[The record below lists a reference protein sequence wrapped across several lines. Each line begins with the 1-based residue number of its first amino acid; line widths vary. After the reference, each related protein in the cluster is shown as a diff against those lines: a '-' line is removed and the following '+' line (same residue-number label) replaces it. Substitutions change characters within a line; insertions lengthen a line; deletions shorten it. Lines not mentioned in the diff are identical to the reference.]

1 MEIKE
6 GLEIVIFKHYSHIEL
21 ESDSI
26 VALTLVQEN
35 SNAKLKYL
43 LDECRSLIQRLKSL
57 KLHHTFRQENKI
69 EDHLASLWRLSLK
82 QQLHAIMSRRAPSW
96 KYSNLIMDWEQ
107 KLGLL
112 RRVPFRGF
120 FLSFVVLPILGRIV
134 LFALY
139 FILLPLFL
147 SWSRIFY
154 F

>member
-1 MEIKE
+1 MGIKE
-6 GLEIVIFKHYSHIEL
+6 GLEIVIFKHYSHIEI

-43 LDECRSLIQRLKSL
+43 LDECRSLISVGFL
-57 KLHHTFRQENKI
+57 
-69 EDHLASLWRLSLK
+69 
-82 QQLHAIMSRRAPSW
+82 
-96 KYSNLIMDWEQ
+96 
-107 KLGLL
+107 LG
-112 RRVPFRGF
+112 FF

-139 FILLPLFL
+139 FILLSLFL